1 MRRPRFFPKQVP
13 SSFCQ
18 VVRSPLSVLGS
29 HANLFQVFLN
39 LDPRQSRFARQQSLK
54 VR

>member
-1 MRRPRFFPKQVP
+1 MRRPRFFSEQVP

-29 HANLFQVFLN
+29 HANLFQVFLIST
-39 LDPRQSRFARQQSLK
+39 LARVVSPDNSP
-54 VR
+54 

>member
-1 MRRPRFFPKQVP
+1 MGRPRFFSEQVP

-18 VVRSPLSVLGS
+18 VVRLPLSELGS

-39 LDPRQSRFARQQSLK
+39 LDPRQSRFARQQPLK